1 MKLSRKLMASALAV
15 LMSVSV
21 LAGCGSS
28 DSSSA
33 SESTASKSETE
44 SKQDASSADDSQED
58 NKPAD
63 ESKPDD
69 SSSTFTI
76 DTAAVEAD
84 LAEWNE
90 LSQTEITAAMGA
102 GWNLGNQLEALS
114 GSTPS
119 ETAWGNPVIT
129 KEMLEL
135 VKSQGFS
142 TVRIPVTY
150 LSTIG
155 EGPDFTVDSAWL
167 DRVEEVVKYALDSGL
182 YAIINM
188 HGDGYYSIRG
198 SWLLCADDN
207 QEEIRD
213 KYSKVWGQIADRF
226 KDYDEHLIFESMNE
240 EFNGEYGDPD
250 RAAYENIN
258 AYNQTFVDTVRQT
271 GGNNGKRWLLLPGW
285 NTDINF
291 TVGDYGFAIPTDE
304 HCESDSNRIMISVHF
319 YDPYNFT
326 IDESDSS
333 IKTQWG
339 KGAKR
344 GKKDNWG
351 QEAHVEKQMKALND
365 AFVSKGYPVVIGEMG
380 CMDRSDKDA
389 QSNEFRAYWYE
400 YVCNQAKLNGAVPVI
415 WDNGWNGKNALAFF
429 DRHEL
434 TVSQPELVAAVIRAM
449 TTEGDYEITAPVT
462 AEAAA

>member
-1 MKLSRKLMASALAV
+1 MKLTRKLLASALAV
-15 LMSVSV
+15 LMSVSL

-33 SESTASKSETE
+33 PESTASNAGTE
-44 SKQDASSADDSQED
+44 SKQDASEGNNDES
-58 NKPAD
+58 KPAED
-63 ESKPDD
+63 DSKPDD
-69 SSSTFTI
+69 SSASAV
-76 DTAAVEAD
+76 DSAAAAAD

-90 LSQTEITAAMGA
+90 LGQTEITAAMGA

-135 VKSQGFS
+135 VKAQGFS

-155 EGPDFTVDSAWL
+155 EGPDYTIDSAWL
-167 DRVEEVVKYALDSGL
+167 DRVEEVVNYALDSGL

-198 SWLLCADDN
+198 GWLLCADDN

-213 KYSKVWGQIADRF
+213 KYSKVWGQIAERF

-240 EFNGEYGDPD
+240 EFNGVYGDPD

-351 QEAHVEKQMKALND
+351 QEAHVDKQMKALND

-380 CMDRSDKDA
+380 CMDRSDKDP
-389 QSNEFRAYWYE
+389 QSTEFRAYWYE
-400 YVCNQAKLNGAVPVI
+400 YVCKQAKLNGAVPVI

-449 TTEGDYEITAPVT
+449 TTEGDYEIEAPVT
-462 AEAAA
+462 AAAAA